1 MKVYEIFEGVE
12 ITPSATLGAD
22 GKPAGFN
29 VIDTDN
35 NRTLR
40 TFPDEGSAEEYRDQ
54 ERARRTPA
62 QSTDDSNNR
71 NNRNKPAQNKLS
83 KDEIRK
89 KNLRM
94 FKRAG
99 KASLWLLGLFQLGLG
114 AVTTHNR
121 IHQYRT
127 ALTDNNCDRNATI
140 VLQARRNLGKD
151 IGLTVGNFLGTITA
165 GTYGLRIVKLLITP
179 LMAVPG
185 AGWFV
190 AAIAV
195 GSTWVISW
203 GIEKLLKLDSTQQ
216 FLQTYIA
223 NAIVYLIERDCGVEE
238 SIDEDSNA
246 LLESLKSNAAAE
258 MKAAFADIVKDPRGK
273 QELIKVKKAIKSKAS

>member
-12 ITPSATLGAD
+12 ITPSATLGAN

-40 TFPDEGSAEEYRDQ
+40 TFPDAGSAEEYRDQ

-83 KDEIRK
+83 EAEIEK
-89 KNLRM
+89 KNYRM
-94 FKRAG
+94 LKLAG
-99 KASLWLLGLFQLGLG
+99 KANLWLLGLFQLGLG
-114 AVTTHNR
+114 TVTTHNR

-140 VLQARRNLGKD
+140 VRQARQNLGKD
-151 IGLTVGNFLGTITA
+151 IGLTVGNFLGTITVGYA
-165 GTYGLRIVKLLITP
+165 GLKIVKFLVTP
-179 LMAVPG
+179 FMAIPG
-185 AGWFV
+185 AGWLV
-190 AAIAV
+190 SAIAV
-195 GSTWVISW
+195 GSTWLISW
-203 GIEKLLKLDSTQQ
+203 GIEKLIKLDSTQQ

-223 NAIVYLIERDCGVEE
+223 NAIATLIERNCGVEE

-246 LLESLKSNAAAE
+246 LLESLKSNAAAD

-273 QELIKVKKAIKSKAS
+273 QELTKVKKAIKSKAS